1 METVDDEEVYLTT
14 KQVMGILDCSRQY
27 VSKLRTSGVLSSYR
41 RGREFLLSAKEVE
54 DMLTKKLIV
63 NKLSGATTHG

>member
-14 KQVMGILDCSRQY
+14 KEVMGILDCSRQY
-27 VSKLRTSGVLSSYR
+27 VSKLRTSGALSSFR

-54 DMLTKKLIV
+54 EILTKKSII
-63 NKLSGATTHG
+63 NKISGVSTHG